1 MTISDLQ
8 SNFIEKLEGLYTKG
22 EAERLFFIGLED
34 LMDINL
40 SQYRVEQNRTTKE
53 IDPKR
58 MLNYLQG
65 LLEGK
70 PYQHLIGEVHFA
82 NLKLR
87 VGPEALIPR
96 PETEELAY
104 LIKEENDT
112 AAQLSIL
119 DIGTGTGC
127 LALACAHLFKNSNV
141 EAVDISKEALGL
153 ARANTKQNSLD
164 VKFWEADILD
174 KSKWPSGNWDL
185 IVSNPP
191 YIGESEA
198 VEMDDLVKEHEPH
211 TALFVPDND
220 ILIFYRA
227 IMELANERLNT
238 GGKVYMEINQKLGE
252 ATRELFVH
260 EGYETRLL
268 KDLSGNDRFVVAER

>member
-58 MLNYLQG
+58 MEDYLQG

-104 LIKEENDT
+104 LIKVENDT

-127 LALACAHLFKNSNV
+127 LALACAHFFKNSKV

-191 YIGESEA
+191 YIGESEV

-220 ILIFYRA
+220 LLIFYRA

-252 ATRELFVH
+252 ATYELFAN

>member
-8 SNFIEKLEGLYTKG
+8 SKFIEKLEGLYTKE

-34 LMDINL
+34 LLDINL
-40 SQYRVEQNRTTKE
+40 SQYRVGQNHTTKE
-53 IDPKR
+53 IDAKR
-58 MLNYLQG
+58 MGDYLQG
-65 LLEGK
+65 LLEGR

-82 NLKLR
+82 NLKLK

-112 AAQLSIL
+112 VAQLSIL
-119 DIGTGTGC
+119 DVGTGTGC
-127 LALACAHLFKNSNV
+127 LALACANFFKMAKV
-141 EAVDISKEALGL
+141 EAVDISNEALGL
-153 ARANTKQNSLD
+153 ATANAMQNLLN

-174 KSKWPSGNWDL
+174 KNKWPSGNWDL

-191 YIGESEA
+191 YIGESES

-220 ILIFYRA
+220 LLVFYQA
-227 IMELANERLNT
+227 IMELANERLNA
-238 GGKVYMEINQKLGE
+238 GGKVYLEINQKLGE
-252 ATRELFVH
+252 ATRELFANG
-260 EGYETRLL
+260 GYKSRLI